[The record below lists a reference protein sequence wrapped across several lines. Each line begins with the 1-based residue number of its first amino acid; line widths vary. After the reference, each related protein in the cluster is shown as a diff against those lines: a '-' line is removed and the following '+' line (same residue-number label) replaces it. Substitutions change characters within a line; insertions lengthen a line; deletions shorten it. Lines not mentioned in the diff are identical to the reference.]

1 MFPASGSSYSL
12 KDLLPEESGNN
23 AQLTDKNLMKS
34 PFLLTAA
41 LAAFALQTQAQTT
54 TTAATMLRAPA
65 DQITTKKGPLTVQP
79 ITHGS
84 VVFAWNGKTIYVDP
98 YGGAEAYAGLA
109 APDVILITDIHGDH
123 LDPKTL
129 AGLSVGKALMVVPKA
144 VADKLPAEYQ
154 AQVRVLSN
162 GQQLDTLGMKVSAI
176 AMYNLPE
183 AADAMHT
190 KGRGNGYVLNL
201 GGKNVYL
208 SGDTEATAEMRALKD
223 IDVAF
228 VCMNLP
234 YTMDVNQ
241 AAQGVLA
248 FKPGIV
254 YPYHYRG
261 QNGLS
266 DVDAFKQGVTKAN
279 KKIEVRLRNWYPAAK

>member
-1 MFPASGSSYSL
+1 MLPVFGSASSHGASLLETNGNSSHS
-12 KDLLPEESGNN
+12 KHNK
-23 AQLTDKNLMKS
+23 TMKS
-34 PFLLTAA
+34 TLILAAA
-41 LAAFALQTQAQTT
+41 LASFAVQAQAQAVSTPRV
-54 TTAATMLRAPA
+54 AA
-65 DQITTKKGPLTVQP
+65 DQIATKKGPLTVQP

-84 VVFAWNGKTIYVDP
+84 VVFTWGGKTIYVDP
-98 YGGAEAYAGLA
+98 YGGAAAYAGLA

-129 AGLSVGKALMVVPKA
+129 AGLSIGKALMVVPQA
-144 VADKLPAEYQ
+144 VADMLPAQYK
-154 AQVRVLSN
+154 AQVRILSN
-162 GQQLDTLGMKVSAI
+162 GQQLDTLGLKVA
-176 AMYNLPE
+176 AVPMYNLPE
-183 AADAMHT
+183 AADAMHP
-190 KGRGNGYVLNL
+190 KGRGNGYVLTL

-208 SGDTEATAEMRALKD
+208 SGDTEDIAEMRALKG

-261 QNGLS
+261 QSGLS
-266 DVDAFKQGVTKAN
+266 DVASFKKTVNTSN
-279 KKIEVRLRNWYPAAK
+279 KKIDVRLRNWYPAAQ

>member
-1 MFPASGSSYSL
+1 
-12 KDLLPEESGNN
+12 
-23 AQLTDKNLMKS
+23 MKAI
-34 PFLLTAA
+34 LLTAA
-41 LAAFALQTQAQTT
+41 LAVFALQATAQTT
-54 TTAATMLRAPA
+54 PTAATTSRAAA
-65 DQITTKKGPLTVQP
+65 DQIPTSKGPLTVQP

-84 VVFAWNGKTIYVDP
+84 VVFTWSGKTIYVDP
-98 YGGAEAYAGLA
+98 YGGAAGYTALA
-109 APDVILITDIHGDH
+109 APDLILITDIHGDH

-129 AGLSVGKALMVVPKA
+129 AGLYVGKALLIVPQA
-144 VADKLPAEYQ
+144 VAEKLPAEYKS
-154 AQVRVLSN
+154 QVRILRN
-162 GQQLDTLGMKVSAI
+162 GQQLDTLGLSVSAI
-176 AMYNLPE
+176 PMYNLPA
-183 AADAMHT
+183 AADAPHT
-190 KGRGNGYVLNL
+190 KGRGNGYVLTL
-201 GGKNVYL
+201 GGKHVYL
-208 SGDTEATAEMRALKD
+208 SGDTEDIPEMRALQH

-266 DVDAFKQGVTKAN
+266 DVAAFKKTVNAAN
-279 KKIEVRLRNWYPAAK
+279 KKIDVRLRNWYPSAQ

>member
-1 MFPASGSSYSL
+1 M
-12 KDLLPEESGNN
+12 K
-23 AQLTDKNLMKS
+23 LTL
-34 PFLLTAA
+34 LLTAA
-41 LAAFALQTQAQTT
+41 LAALALQAPAQTT
-54 TTAATMLRAPA
+54 PAPRAAA
-65 DQITTKKGPLTVQP
+65 DQIPTSKGPLTVQP

-84 VVFAWNGKTIYVDP
+84 VVFTWNGKTIYVDP
-98 YGGAEAYAGLA
+98 YGGAAAYAGLA
-109 APDVILITDIHGDH
+109 APDVILLTDIHGDH
-123 LDPKTL
+123 LDPQTL
-129 AGLSVGKALMVVPKA
+129 AGLSVGKALMVVPPA
-144 VADKLPAEYQ
+144 VAEKLPVEYK
-154 AQVRVLSN
+154 AQVRVLRN
-162 GQQLDTLGMKVSAI
+162 GQRLDTLGLRVSAI
-176 AMYNLPE
+176 PMYNLPE
-183 AADAMHT
+183 AADAPHT

-208 SGDTEATAEMRALKD
+208 SGDTEDIPEMRALKN

-266 DVDAFKQGVTKAN
+266 DVASFKKTVNAAN
-279 KKIEVRLRNWYPAAK
+279 KKIDVRLRNWYPAAP

>member
-1 MFPASGSSYSL
+1 M
-12 KDLLPEESGNN
+12 
-23 AQLTDKNLMKS
+23 MKS
-34 PFLLTAA
+34 FLLTAA
-41 LAAFALQTQAQTT
+41 LAAFALQAPAQTAPPAT
-54 TTAATMLRAPA
+54 STPRAAA
-65 DQITTKKGPLTVQP
+65 DQIATSKGPLTVQP

-84 VVFAWNGKTIYVDP
+84 VVLTWNGKTIYIDP
-98 YGGAEAYAGLA
+98 YGGAASYTGLT

-129 AGLSVGKALMVVPKA
+129 AGLSVGKAVMIVPPA
-144 VADKLPAEYQ
+144 VAEKLPAEYKP
-154 AQVRVLSN
+154 QVRILRN
-162 GQQLDTLGMKVSAI
+162 GQQLDTLGLRVSAI
-176 AMYNLPE
+176 PMYNLPE
-183 AADAMHT
+183 AADAPHP
-190 KGRGNGYVLNL
+190 KGRGNGYVLTL
-201 GGKNVYL
+201 GGKRVYL
-208 SGDTEATAEMRALKD
+208 SGDTEDIAEMRALKN

-241 AAQGVLA
+241 AAQAVLA

-266 DVDAFKQGVTKAN
+266 DVAAFQKTVNAAN
-279 KKIEVRLRNWYPAAK
+279 KKIDVRLRNWYPSAQ

>member
-1 MFPASGSSYSL
+1 MKFTLA
-12 KDLLPEESGNN
+12 
-23 AQLTDKNLMKS
+23 LT
-34 PFLLTAA
+34 TA
-41 LAAFALQTQAQTT
+41 LAAFAVQAQAQPATPATT
-54 TTAATMLRAPA
+54 PRVPA

-84 VVFAWNGKTIYVDP
+84 VVLTWNGKTIYVDP

-109 APDVILITDIHGDH
+109 APDMILITDIHGDH

-129 AGLSVGKALMVVPKA
+129 AGLSVGKALMVVPQA
-144 VADKLPAEYQ
+144 VAEKLPAEYKAQ
-154 AQVRVLSN
+154 ARILRN
-162 GQQLDTLGMKVSAI
+162 GQQLDTLGLSVSAI
-176 AMYNLPE
+176 PMYNLPE
-183 AADAMHT
+183 AADAMHP

-208 SGDTEATAEMRALKD
+208 SGDTEDIAEMRALKN

-234 YTMDVNQ
+234 YTMDVQQ

-261 QNGLS
+261 QSGLS
-266 DVDAFKQGVTKAN
+266 DVTAFQKTVKAAN
-279 KKIEVRLRNWYPAAK
+279 KKIDVRLRNWYPAAK